1 MGLIETIGNIG
12 YIFISGVLVLAPIA
26 LIDGY
31 FTQQDIRFQLEG
43 IKHNIHIL
51 KEEHLD
57 AQIGEN

>member
-1 MGLIETIGNIG
+1 MGLNETVSNIGFIFTIG
-12 YIFISGVLVLAPIA
+12 VLGLAPIA

-31 FTQQDIRFQLEG
+31 FTQQDIRIQLKD
-43 IKHNIHIL
+43 IKHNIYIL